1 MCKRGVSFS
10 MYIVEEQPHD
20 YYLKGFLTYVK
31 CEYRYVVVF
40 QNSSIKDRRNDL
52 AEPVPRND
60 ILTVL

>member
-31 CEYRYVVVF
+31 CEYRYVVVSP
-40 QNSSIKDRRNDL
+40 NSYYKKQKGT
-52 AEPVPRND
+52 
-60 ILTVL
+60 ILQSLFLEMTD